1 MLLQELVGYWFV
13 YLAVSPLKLLFPSL
27 EPIHEDFVNYCV
39 KPAVELR
46 QRVRDELHKMDPEY
60 PQVAIGVPT

>member
-1 MLLQELVGYWFV
+1 M
-13 YLAVSPLKLLFPSL
+13 KLPFPNI
-27 EPIHEDFVNYCV
+27 EPAQNDFVNYCV

-60 PQVAIGVPT
+60 PEVAIGVAT